1 MELLHCFQVG
11 LKRLDLGGKVFS
23 NFLNRFITGEEVE
36 KLVDLSA
43 KDIDTSKF
51 FN

>member
-1 MELLHCFQVG
+1 MELSHCFQVG
-11 LKRLDLGGKVFS
+11 LKRVDLGGKVFS
-23 NFLNRFITGEEVE
+23 NFLDGFITGEDIK

-43 KDIDTSKF
+43 KDIDASDF